1 MNSVKTGKIIS
12 MPFRHPYFKPAISLL
27 KKWIFY
33 AEEFDPGNK
42 IHRRLRMYVGLEEPE
57 YLIEDLGR
65 GFENAY
71 V

>member
-1 MNSVKTGKIIS
+1 MRK
-12 MPFRHPYFKPAISLL
+12 
-27 KKWIFY
+27 
-33 AEEFDPGNK
+33 EFDPGNK

-65 GFENAY
+65 GFKNAY